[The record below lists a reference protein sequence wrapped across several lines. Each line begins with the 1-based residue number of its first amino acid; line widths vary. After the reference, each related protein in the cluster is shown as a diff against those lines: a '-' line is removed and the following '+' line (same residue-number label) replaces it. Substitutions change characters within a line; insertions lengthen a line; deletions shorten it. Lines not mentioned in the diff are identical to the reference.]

1 MSQSNIRLLRRERR
15 LGRFAHCDGRSFSR
29 ANLIASQPG
38 HSEHRKIILL
48 PEADRCFRAMLR
60 VADREDAK
68 AVFPPVLWYRLVQRT
83 LSQLFSM

>member
-15 LGRFAHCDGRSFSR
+15 LAASPIAMAEASR
-29 ANLIASQPG
+29 ERILSQAS
-38 HSEHRKIILL
+38 RVIVNTVKFILL

-68 AVFPPVLWYRLVQRT
+68 AVLPPVLWYRLVQRT
-83 LSQLFSM
+83 LPQLFWM